1 VARTLSR
8 AVPTLVYEGTLW
20 QAGFDLVAG
29 VDEVGRG
36 SWAGPIVAAAVILP
50 AHGVLTGSSLAG
62 LADSKQMLP
71 LDRLRLFSQ
80 ILSVAVDIGIG
91 WCSHHVIDEV
101 GIGVANRRAML
112 RAVKHLRTVPN
123 ALLIDH
129 VRLPEALLTQVSINK
144 GDSLSL
150 SIAAASVIAKVT
162 RDRWMITCSKRH
174 PEFGFDRHKGYG
186 TQLHREAIARA
197 GLSPIHRR
205 SFAPCRTEWL

>member
-1 VARTLSR
+1 
-8 AVPTLVYEGTLW
+8 LW

>member
-1 VARTLSR
+1 M
-8 AVPTLVYEGTLW
+8 W

-50 AHGVLTGSSLAG
+50 AHGLLTGSSLAG
-62 LADSKQMLP
+62 LADSKQMP
-71 LDRLRLFSQ
+71 PQDRLRSFVQ

-112 RAVKHLRTVPN
+112 RAVEHLRTGPN

-129 VRLPEALLTQVSINK
+129 VRLPEALLTQVSITK

-150 SIAAASVIAKVT
+150 SIAAASVVAKVM
-162 RDRWMITCSKRH
+162 RDRWMITCSKRY

-186 TQLHREAIARA
+186 TQLHREAILRA

-205 SFAPCRTEWL
+205 SFAPCRTGSL